1 MKIFTKGLLLIAV
14 PGIFSLVLLAFLFQS
29 QEATNE
35 ATTASLHSKT
45 VLELTND
52 VIEDILNEAVRF
64 RGALLSNAPSL
75 APDSYWEMLDIK
87 MDRLVKQVADNPEQQ
102 RRAIELRGLVRDYRA
117 ALVKTHDIALA
128 ADPNQVAG
136 RYRNLANAGALGKLR
151 DYAAVFLNEE
161 KRLDEIRARQTED
174 ARLRQTRVMVSVV
187 VCSMLLSF
195 AVAWLFSKS
204 VGARLS
210 ILTLNAQRL
219 AERQALLPRVAG
231 KDEIARLDAVMHE
244 ANERLALAEQR
255 EALAQAE
262 LRDRAHKLDELN
274 QALAAQTQDNEM
286 FVYSVSHD
294 LRSPLVNLQG
304 FGKEIRYGAQDLKD
318 QLEASA
324 LPQATKQSL
333 VKLIDQDIFASLNF
347 LDSAVLRSAAIID
360 ALLRLS
366 RAGRVEYT
374 AVPVDVQRVAERV
387 VGALH
392 GSLEQRG
399 AKVSIGRLPQAW
411 ADATAVEQIFGNLVN
426 NAVAYLDKDR
436 PGEISIGALDA
447 AASDV
452 EDAAEDSHGVTY
464 FVRDNGMGIPEHL
477 QVKLFVAFQRL
488 HGNASPGEGIGLALV
503 RRVVD
508 RNGGRIWVESTAG
521 VGSTFFVTL
530 PGVPKAAGDA
540 TQAVRSA
547 TQNQASGNAPQ
558 PALN

>member
-1 MKIFTKGLLLIAV
+1 MKLFTKGLLLIAV

-29 QEATNE
+29 QEATND
-35 ATTASLHSKT
+35 ATTASLHSKA

-52 VIEDILNEAVRF
+52 VVEDILNEAVRF
-64 RGALLSNAPSL
+64 RGSLLANSPSL
-75 APDSYWEMLDIK
+75 APDSYWAMLDAK
-87 MDRLVKQVADNPEQQ
+87 MDRLVKQVEDNPEQQ
-102 RRAIELRGLVRDYRA
+102 KRAVALRGLVRDYRA
-117 ALVKTHDIALA
+117 ALITTHDVALS
-128 ADPNQVAG
+128 ADQTQVVG
-136 RYRNLANAGALGKLR
+136 RYRTLANAGALGKLR
-151 DYAAVFLNEE
+151 EAAGVFLNEE
-161 KRLDEIRARQTED
+161 KRLDSLRAVQTED
-174 ARLRQTRVMVSVV
+174 ARLRQTRVMVGVV

-195 AVAWLFSKS
+195 LVAWLFSKS
-204 VGARLS
+204 IGARLS

-231 KDEIARLDAVMHE
+231 KDEIAALDAAIHE
-244 ANERLALAEQR
+244 TSERLTLAEQR

-274 QALAAQTQDNEM
+274 QDLAAQTQDNEM

-318 QLEASA
+318 QLEAST
-324 LPQATKQSL
+324 LPPATKKSL
-333 VKLIDQDIFASLNF
+333 VQLIDQDIFASLNF

-374 AVPVDVQRVAERV
+374 AVAVDVHRIAERV

-399 AKVSIGRLPQAW
+399 AKVSIGALPQAW

-426 NAVAYLDKDR
+426 NAVAYLDKNR
-436 PGEISIGALDA
+436 PGEISIGALDVA
-447 AASDV
+447 APDTP
-452 EDAAEDSHGVTY
+452 EGTITY

-477 QVKLFVAFQRL
+477 QGKLFVAFQRL

-521 VGSTFFVTL
+521 VGSTFFVAL
-530 PGVPKAAGDA
+530 PCVPSNMPPPPNPLD
-540 TQAVRSA
+540 QH
-547 TQNQASGNAPQ
+547 PQ
-558 PALN
+558 PA